1 MIGNKQ
7 IFKPV
12 NIYFALWCLYRL
24 QGPLYPSG
32 SIVAK
37 IILMLLLVWS
47 MIMMFKVIMHS
58 RRLPSYLQALSVFLL
73 STTLYGLMLILSGQE
88 LYITED
94 IYIKTSNFDY
104 LKNIYSSLLPIFV
117 FFEYSRRGEMTMRNV
132 VIFTVVLLVINIL
145 CFFHDRSQ
153 AMIFAIQSG
162 RKVDGF
168 TLNIGYKFLALFPLI
183 LLFNRKP
190 LNQYLMTIITLLFVI
205 LCMKRGAILIALI
218 CFPFLILS
226 TLKTA
231 KGRQRWLITILSV
244 ISLLVATYIIINL
257 LSTNDYFVHR
267 IEQTLEGDSSNRDK
281 IYYTFLNHFF
291 SETNA
296 FRFFL
301 GNGANATLKIGMNY
315 AHNDWLEIAINNGL
329 LGIIIYL
336 WYYIAL
342 LLDYFKTKKYNKH
355 YGDVI
360 MMAFIIMLASSLF
373 SMSYSSMDR
382 ELSIVLGFVLAQ
394 LYTKK
399 NENNLFYR

>member
-1 MIGNKQ
+1 MISIKQ

-32 SIVAK
+32 SVIAK
-37 IILMLLLVWS
+37 FILMLLLVWS
-47 MIMMFKVIMHS
+47 IMIMFKVIMH
-58 RRLPSYLQALSVFLL
+58 RGGLPSYLRALSVFLL
-73 STTLYGLMLILSGQE
+73 MTTLYGLMLILSGQE

-94 IYIKTSNFDY
+94 VYIKTSNFDY
-104 LKNIYSSLLPIFV
+104 LKNIYSSLLPVFV
-117 FFEYSRRGEMTMRNV
+117 FFEYSTRGEMTMRNV

-145 CFFHDRSQ
+145 SFFYDRSQ
-153 AMIFAIQSG
+153 AMILAIQSG
-162 RKVDGF
+162 RHVDGF
-168 TLNIGYKFLALFPLI
+168 TLNIGYKFLSLFPLI
-183 LLFNRKP
+183 LLCRKRP
-190 LNQYLMTIITLLFVI
+190 LNQYLLTIITLFFVI

-218 CFPFLILS
+218 CFPLLIIS
-226 TLKTA
+226 TMKTA
-231 KGRQRWLITILSV
+231 KGRQRLFITILSV
-244 ISLLVATYIIINL
+244 FSLLVATYIVINL
-257 LSTNDYFVHR
+257 LSTNVYFAHR

-281 IYYTFLNHFF
+281 IYFTFLNHFF

-296 FRFFL
+296 FRFLL
-301 GNGANATLKIGMNY
+301 GNGANATLEIGMNY

-329 LGIIIYL
+329 LGIVIYI

-360 MMAFIIMLASSLF
+360 MMVFIIMLASSLF

-394 LYTKK
+394 LYIKN